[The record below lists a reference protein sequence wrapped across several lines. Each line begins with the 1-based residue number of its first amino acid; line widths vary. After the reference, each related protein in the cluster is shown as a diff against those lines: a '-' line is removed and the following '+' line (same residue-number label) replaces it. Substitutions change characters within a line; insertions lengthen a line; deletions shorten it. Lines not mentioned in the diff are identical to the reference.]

1 MKRIKPSFTKDFI
14 AEKLCLS
21 VKEMYEIVINDCN
34 NFLKTKKGLQYL
46 LLKYPNLPPEVAI
59 LEYISDAIRANNYD
73 PTY

>member
-34 NFLKTKKGLQYL
+34 NFLKTRKGLQYL
-46 LLKYPNLPPEVAI
+46 LLKYPNLSPEVAI
-59 LEYISDAIRANNYD
+59 LEYISDAIRADNYD